1 LKPTGQNQ
9 RLTHKRRQKTL
20 KEKELNNQWRPKN
33 EDELL
38 LKTSLDAQQLG
49 KNGPS
54 LNGNRKSRQEENY
67 GNGKAGPDLLRRQS
81 LRENP

>member
-1 LKPTGQNQ
+1 M
-9 RLTHKRRQKTL
+9 
-20 KEKELNNQWRPKN
+20 KEKELNNQGRPKN

-38 LKTSLDAQQLG
+38 LKASLDAQRLG

-54 LNGNRKSRQEENY
+54 LNGNRKGRQEEIY